1 MSYIASSTAAI
12 KQAQE
17 ACIRLERAGI
27 RVMSTWHREPLDE
40 TVEADPHRR
49 IVLANRCYR
58 EIRQSAALLLLA
70 HPDMRG
76 AIAEA
81 GYALGIGCEVYA
93 VGNAAEHTLM
103 LAPVTWANSIEALIP
118 RLRRARGRYAGGTT

>member
-1 MSYIASSTAAI
+1 MIYIASSTRAHT
-12 KQAQE
+12 QAQE
-17 ACIRLERAGI
+17 ACIRLGQSCI
-27 RVMSTWHREPLDE
+27 RVTSTWHREPLDE
-40 TVEADPHRR
+40 TVEADPYKRLA
-49 IVLANRCYR
+49 LANRCYR

-76 AIAEA
+76 AIAEV

-93 VGNAAEHTLM
+93 VGNAMEHTLM
-103 LAPVTWANSIEALIP
+103 LAPVTWAETIEALIP